1 MASESSATEDEG
13 KAWEDALRKML
24 PAGAPLPDEEHLDYS
39 IAVEYQGPPVP
50 YQVPKVDPLDLDSI
64 PVRVST
70 VSTVSDLSLIPVAMP
85 IHPKHNRFNR
95 IRNGNGN
102 GVGVGGY
109 SRELNTPEER
119 HRFSPAS
126 TSASRVQFELQS
138 SNEEGPEFTN
148 GIREVEDSEE
158 PNVNGEGKRAPVVTF
173 NTPRDSEEDES
184 DAYSSAAEF
193 PVGSRG
199 EKEKWWSRKRGV
211 CSRCGKGNRLKEREP
226 CMVCD
231 AKYCSNCVL
240 KAMGSMPEGRKCVSC
255 IGQPIDE
262 VRRAGLGKSSRI
274 LTKVCSP
281 LEVKQIMKAEK
292 ECASNQLRPEQLVV
306 NGRQLRQEELAEILG
321 CSKAPQKLKPGKYWY
336 DKDSG
341 LWGKEGEKP
350 DRIISSKL
358 NVGGKLK
365 QTASNGNTK
374 VYINGRE
381 ITKIELRVLRLA
393 NVQCPRD
400 THFWVYDDGSY
411 EEEGQNNIKGNIW
424 GKASTRFICS
434 LLSLPVLPGNPHEA
448 KEDPAVISGRS
459 VPEYLEQGRIQK
471 LLLFGLEGSGTG
483 TIFKQAK
490 FLYGNFT
497 PEEKQNIKLMI
508 QSNMYKYLG
517 ILLEGREQFE
527 EEVLMEKTSTS
538 LNTEESSA
546 GPDES
551 NACIYSINQRFKHF
565 SDWLLDIVAT
575 GDLDAFFPAA
585 TREYAP
591 IVDEVW
597 RDPAI
602 QETFK
607 RREELHCLP
616 DVAKY
621 FLERVIEISS
631 NEYEPSDKDILFAE
645 GVTQSN
651 GLTFMEFSFDDRSPM
666 SEIYNENLE
675 CAPPLTKYQLIRINS
690 KGLHDGCKWL
700 EMFEDVRA
708 VIFCVSLSDY
718 DQMWAHGTG
727 PFHNKMLASRDLF
740 ESLVRHPCFKDT
752 PFVLLLNKY
761 DAFEDKINQVPLS
774 TCEWFRDFS
783 PVKPHHNSQSL
794 AQQAYYYVAVKF
806 KELYSSISGR
816 KLFAWQTRGWDRTS
830 VDEAFK
836 YIREVLKWDEEKD
849 ENMYGIAGDDSFYS
863 TEMSSSPYIRQE

>member
-1 MASESSATEDEG
+1 MASESLATEDEG

-64 PVRVST
+64 PVRAST

-102 GVGVGGY
+102 GNGVGVGGY

-126 TSASRVQFELQS
+126 ASASASASRTQFELQS
-138 SNEEGPEFTN
+138 SNEEGREFTN

-262 VRRAGLGKSSRI
+262 ARRGGLGKISRI

-281 LEVKQIMKAEK
+281 LEIKQIMKAEK

-321 CSKAPQKLKPGKYWY
+321 CSMAPQKLKPGKYWY

-341 LWGKEGEKP
+341 LWGKVGETKKHSFKLLFFLFSLLFSSFMFVFLCFQFGLQEGEKP

-381 ITKIELRVLRLA
+381 ITKIELRVLKVC
-393 NVQCPRD
+393 NS
-400 THFWVYDDGSY
+400 T
-411 EEEGQNNIKGNIW
+411 
-424 GKASTRFICS
+424 AS
-434 LLSLPVLPGNPHEA
+434 
-448 KEDPAVISGRS
+448 
-459 VPEYLEQGRIQK
+459 
-471 LLLFGLEGSGTG
+471 
-483 TIFKQAK
+483 
-490 FLYGNFT
+490 
-497 PEEKQNIKLMI
+497 
-508 QSNMYKYLG
+508 
-517 ILLEGREQFE
+517 
-527 EEVLMEKTSTS
+527 
-538 LNTEESSA
+538 
-546 GPDES
+546 
-551 NACIYSINQRFKHF
+551 
-565 SDWLLDIVAT
+565 
-575 GDLDAFFPAA
+575 
-585 TREYAP
+585 
-591 IVDEVW
+591 
-597 RDPAI
+597 
-602 QETFK
+602 
-607 RREELHCLP
+607 
-616 DVAKY
+616 
-621 FLERVIEISS
+621 
-631 NEYEPSDKDILFAE
+631 
-645 GVTQSN
+645 
-651 GLTFMEFSFDDRSPM
+651 
-666 SEIYNENLE
+666 
-675 CAPPLTKYQLIRINS
+675 
-690 KGLHDGCKWL
+690 
-700 EMFEDVRA
+700 
-708 VIFCVSLSDY
+708 
-718 DQMWAHGTG
+718 
-727 PFHNKMLASRDLF
+727 
-740 ESLVRHPCFKDT
+740 
-752 PFVLLLNKY
+752 
-761 DAFEDKINQVPLS
+761 
-774 TCEWFRDFS
+774 
-783 PVKPHHNSQSL
+783 
-794 AQQAYYYVAVKF
+794 
-806 KELYSSISGR
+806 
-816 KLFAWQTRGWDRTS
+816 
-830 VDEAFK
+830 
-836 YIREVLKWDEEKD
+836 
-849 ENMYGIAGDDSFYS
+849 
-863 TEMSSSPYIRQE
+863 